1 MMRSDDLEARASRV
15 PRRGPPPAWR
25 AQILNAAAE
34 AAEES
39 LRPAVPARRDA
50 AGPGWAWGG
59 RWTWAWSTLAAAW
72 VAILA
77 LHVLT
82 PRPVSGA
89 AGSTVVHAPRGPG
102 RLPEAVAGL
111 SQRRLLVQ
119 MLGEEGAVP
128 VAPGP
133 RRERPMTS
141 QPRGDRRDDGYGLG
155 RPSTDSLPSSL
166 A

>member
-1 MMRSDDLEARASRV
+1 MMRSDDLEARASRA

-34 AAEES
+34 AA
-39 LRPAVPARRDA
+39 AVPARRDA
-50 AGPGWAWGG
+50 AGPGWAWGR

-72 VAILA
+72 AAILA

-82 PRPVSGA
+82 PRPVSGV
-89 AGSTVVHAPRGPG
+89 AGRAMVHAPRGPG
-102 RLPEAVAGL
+102 RLPEAVAGP

-119 MLGEEGAVP
+119 LLGEEGAVP

-141 QPRGDRRDDGYGLG
+141 PPRGDRRDDGYGLG
-155 RPSTDSLPSSL
+155 RPSTDSLPSFL